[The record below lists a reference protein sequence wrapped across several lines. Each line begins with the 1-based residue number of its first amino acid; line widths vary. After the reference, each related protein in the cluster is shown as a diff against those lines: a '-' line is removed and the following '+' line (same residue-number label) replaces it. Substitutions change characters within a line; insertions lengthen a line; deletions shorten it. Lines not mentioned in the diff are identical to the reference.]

1 AMKIINSLFVFI
13 FCMTASVFS
22 QENVGTRSLTEFEK
36 SFSTAIQY
44 PEQLLE
50 RCIPTF
56 TVMKLKF
63 NRKGELEA
71 LDFSDSA
78 FPQFVQ
84 EVLSKKEK
92 IGFHYLYQEALKLGK
107 QDDWIV
113 VPIQINTKI
122 AGRCESTI
130 MPYDLEHSLLF
141 AGKPL
146 TGKYYLYHK
155 FIATVGIGVMYN

>member
-1 AMKIINSLFVFI
+1 MKTIYSLLIYICCFTV
-13 FCMTASVFS
+13 SVFS
-22 QENVGTRSLTEFEK
+22 QDSLSTRPLTEFEK
-36 SFSTAIQY
+36 SFSGAIHY
-44 PEQLLE
+44 PDQLLE

-56 TVMKLKF
+56 TVMKVKF
-63 NRKGELEA
+63 NKKGELES

-84 EVLSKKEK
+84 EVLAKKNK
-92 IGFHYLYQEALKLGK
+92 IEFHYLYEDALKLGM
-107 QDDWIV
+107 QDDWIL

-130 MPYDLEHSLLF
+130 MPYDLEHSFLF

-146 TGKYYLYHK
+146 TGRHYLYHK
-155 FIATVGIGVMYN
+155 FVANVGIGVMYN